1 MYEPDF
7 EKLRELRARRPEL
20 IATRAAERLRR
31 PLLGADGRKM
41 IDVTVRP

>member
-7 EKLRELRARRPEL
+7 EELRKLRARRPEL
-20 IATRAAERLRR
+20 IAARAAERLRR
-31 PLLGADGRKM
+31 PLLGADRRKM